1 MTNYTSPAPTLTIDK
16 ASGQYEGSVTVTVTA
31 SESDAVIVYTT
42 DGTMPTPSS
51 RQAVGQVQLTFT
63 DNTVLT
69 AGVLYEG
76 KVRNVVQREYIFHG
90 FVPYTATVYVKDPTV
105 APNNWSSV
113 YVYAWDST
121 GGISDSWPGV
131 HVTATKVV
139 RGQRFYYRT
148 FTVPSEGYSFNVV
161 LSQGDSGHQ
170 SVDVTGI
177 SKDIYLEITS
187 TTNKYTVADITDQ
200 YAFLLGDMDRDGE
213 LSINDVSVMI
223 DLLLVGGYTP
233 DDLQVG
239 DIDGDGELSISD
251 VVALVDILIQ

>member
-1 MTNYTSPAPTLTIDK
+1 M
-16 ASGQYEGSVTVTVTA
+16 
-31 SESDAVIVYTT
+31 
-42 DGTMPTPSS
+42 
-51 RQAVGQVQLTFT
+51 
-63 DNTVLT
+63 
-69 AGVLYEG
+69 
-76 KVRNVVQREYIFHG
+76 
-90 FVPYTATVYVKDPTV
+90 
-105 APNNWSSV
+105 
-113 YVYAWDST
+113 
-121 GGISDSWPGV
+121 
-131 HVTATKVV
+131 
-139 RGQRFYYRT
+139 
-148 FTVPSEGYSFNVV
+148 